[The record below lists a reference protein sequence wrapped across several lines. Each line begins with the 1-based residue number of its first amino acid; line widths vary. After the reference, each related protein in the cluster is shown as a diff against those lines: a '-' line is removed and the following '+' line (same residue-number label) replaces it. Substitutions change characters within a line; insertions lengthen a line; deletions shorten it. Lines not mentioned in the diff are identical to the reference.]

1 MHEGF
6 RGFTAR
12 LAAAIAL
19 HRLVEFAV
27 DALAVLALVGEQ
39 RRFFLIADATHV
51 HVIGGMKAHGLLAE
65 VDFVIVQFESA
76 ARGQPGAKGQR
87 TGSLVVQVRI
97 DRPLRKQNVG
107 IFGEDQL
114 AQRFRGVAVH
124 HGGAVDLAGEDRLG
138 PQDPAGGLALG
149 RSNGGGFVVRLARNA
164 RLSACEI
171 NDRDAGP
178 QRRIARQRAATPG
191 FGIVRMAARLNY
203 VPRRKNQWSASL
215 WEATRIALDSLRKNK
230 LRSFLTLLGIIL
242 ATTTLI
248 AVTALIH
255 GMDRYIAD
263 KVSNMGADGFRIV
276 RMAWFGE
283 WDPKKFFE
291 MDKRNPQIRVDEYE
305 FIRSKATLLKDIGMM
320 TQRQARVAF
329 KGNSVEGV
337 TVNGITDNIPAINNV
352 QVGIGRGIT
361 YDEVRR
367 HMAVAFIGNDIFT
380 RFFEGHDP
388 LGKTISIEGDPYEV
402 IGVAQALGSV
412 FGQSQDNFVMIPVES
427 YFKTYG
433 ARNGIR
439 LVAKAM
445 DQQHLVQAQDEV
457 RVLLRSYRHLGP
469 AQDDNFVIFASETFV
484 TLWEQLTK
492 TIAAMAV
499 GVVSVFMVVGGIV
512 IMNIM
517 LAVVTERTREI
528 GIRKSLGARRR
539 DILNQYLVESAVL
552 AGAGG
557 LLGVG
562 KAWLVAGGG
571 RTLYSVPRSLPAS
584 SIAIG
589 VGLSS
594 VVGLCLCRLAAG

>member
-1 MHEGF
+1 
-6 RGFTAR
+6 
-12 LAAAIAL
+12 
-19 HRLVEFAV
+19 
-27 DALAVLALVGEQ
+27 
-39 RRFFLIADATHV
+39 
-51 HVIGGMKAHGLLAE
+51 
-65 VDFVIVQFESA
+65 
-76 ARGQPGAKGQR
+76 
-87 TGSLVVQVRI
+87 
-97 DRPLRKQNVG
+97 
-107 IFGEDQL
+107 
-114 AQRFRGVAVH
+114 
-124 HGGAVDLAGEDRLG
+124 
-138 PQDPAGGLALG
+138 
-149 RSNGGGFVVRLARNA
+149 
-164 RLSACEI
+164 
-171 NDRDAGP
+171 
-178 QRRIARQRAATPG
+178 
-191 FGIVRMAARLNY
+191 MAARLNY

-283 WDPKKFFE
+283 WNPKKFFE

-320 TQRQARVAF
+320 TARQARVAY

-380 RFFEGHDP
+380 RFFDGRDP

-445 DQQHLVQAQDEV
+445 DQQHLTEAQDEA

-469 AQDDNFVIFASETFV
+469 AQDDNFVVFASETFV
-484 TLWEQLTK
+484 TLWERLTK

-552 AGAGG
+552 AGVGG
-557 LLGVG
+557 LVGVG
-562 KAWLVAGGG
+562 TAWLIAVAV
-571 RTLYSVPRSLPAS
+571 RSFTSVPMSLPPS

-594 VVGLCLCRLAAG
+594 VVGLFFGIYPARKASKLDPIEALRAER